1 MLCLLLIYNALA
13 LVRKIMVFL
22 VLETLNL
29 GKLGWEVES
38 LAIHLFLT
46 RLISDVP
53 HVTVK
58 LCQKLDKML
67 NIMSILPM
75 S

>member
-13 LVRKIMVFL
+13 LVRKIMFL

-46 RLISDVP
+46 RLISDVL